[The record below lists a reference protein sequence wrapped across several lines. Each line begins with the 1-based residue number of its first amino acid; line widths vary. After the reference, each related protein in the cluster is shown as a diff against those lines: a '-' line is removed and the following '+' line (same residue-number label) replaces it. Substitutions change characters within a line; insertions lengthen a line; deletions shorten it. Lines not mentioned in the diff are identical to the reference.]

1 MIRHLHAFRALSESL
16 EALGHARTVTNAL
29 LQRVCS
35 AFAEMVAN
43 VTGQRVTV
51 LIGNAVIAR
60 DGK

>member
-1 MIRHLHAFRALSESL
+1 MIRTLRTFRALLESL

-29 LQRVCS
+29 LHKACA

>member
-1 MIRHLHAFRALSESL
+1 MIGHQSPFRALLESL

-29 LQRVCS
+29 IHRACS

-60 DGK
+60 GKK